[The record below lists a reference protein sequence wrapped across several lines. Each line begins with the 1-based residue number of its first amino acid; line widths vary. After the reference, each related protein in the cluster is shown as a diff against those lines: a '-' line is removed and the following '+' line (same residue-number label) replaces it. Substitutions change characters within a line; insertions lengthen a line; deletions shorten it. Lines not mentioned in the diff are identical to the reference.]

1 MAKTAK
7 RDGVETNTDIC
18 FDDTFY
24 LSEVGIVH
32 SKLTNDQK
40 NLHGGYDSGVDSIS
54 CKSNASSSS
63 HSDILE
69 EKAIPPAEYGKGKIT
84 KRDNSTS
91 CEIEEGQ
98 ENVSNHD
105 WDPGTIG
112 AQERDSKFIAFKC
125 TKPKYGWLVVF
136 SCFWL
141 NVIQA
146 GIAFCGGIVLNVIAE
161 EFDET
166 RSRVSIIS
174 SFFNGFLLCSAPI
187 VERIVEKFGLRI
199 TCVAGSFI
207 AAAAFTASIFSPNLN
222 VMIITQGVIA
232 GIGIGLIY
240 FPSIVAPSFYFEDN
254 KAVAYGI
261 GICGQGLGYALIPK
275 LANYVLNSYN
285 WQCVNAFFALLCFLS
300 SIFGILLKP
309 IRSCKSEE
317 KGVNR
322 IEIIIDDVDPNKD
335 QIDIE
340 APVWNNQSP
349 KPTLNYSQLFRVS
362 CNGICGSLAESGH
375 GIKGSNHG
383 INSDK
388 NHSKSTNELFP
399 TNFNGSLDNKKLTM
413 LKNASFCLTGVSQDW
428 YSKALYN
435 NLPTINKSQSKSLT
449 RCHITA
455 IPDETIAHKLSPTK
469 NEVNIHASS
478 LLVVDLELKDEKRS
492 GLPSNRFNS
501 IKNLFKSSLCRD
513 MNFIALSISN
523 IMVFMG
529 LGIPFAF
536 GPDMMVQKKI
546 MSEENGSNLITP
558 IGMTSMVIMP
568 VIGLLIDNGP
578 KLNPMGVTGF
588 SLMSAGLSMIS
599 FVYCQTELVAIIL
612 ATWFGISF
620 SAILSLPPVILE
632 RLIGT
637 EKMKSALSVLVLIRG
652 ISISVGGPIAGTIY
666 DYTGEY
672 DGTFYFAGALFL
684 AGCIP
689 MLLVYL
695 KQRNK

>member
-1 MAKTAK
+1 MAKVAK
-7 RDGVETNTDIC
+7 RDEDETNTDIC
-18 FDDTFY
+18 FDDIFY
-24 LSEVGIVH
+24 LSEVRTVH
-32 SKLTNDQK
+32 SKVTNDQK
-40 NLHGGYDSGVDSIS
+40 NVHGGYDSGVDSIS

-69 EKAIPPAEYGKGKIT
+69 EKALPLFEYGKRQVSE
-84 KRDNSTS
+84 RDNATS
-91 CEIEEGQ
+91 CEIATGQ
-98 ENVSNHD
+98 ENASNHD
-105 WDPGTIG
+105 WDPGTIRAKG
-112 AQERDSKFIAFKC
+112 GESKFVAFKC

-187 VERIVEKFGLRI
+187 VERIVERFGLRI

-222 VMIITQGVIA
+222 IMIITQGVIA

-275 LANYVLNSYN
+275 LANFVLNSYN

-309 IRSCKSEE
+309 IGSCTSEE
-317 KGVNR
+317 KGVKR
-322 IEIIIDDVDPNKD
+322 IEIIIDDVDQNED

-340 APVWNNQSP
+340 VPVRNNQSP

-362 CNGICGSLAESGH
+362 CNGVCGSLAESGH
-375 GIKGSNHG
+375 GIKNNG
-383 INSDK
+383 DE

-399 TNFNGSLDNKKLTM
+399 TNINGSLDNSKMTM

-435 NLPTINKSQSKSLT
+435 NLPTTNKSQSKSLT
-449 RCHITA
+449 RCHVTA
-455 IPDETIAHKLSPTK
+455 IPDETTAHKLSPTK

-478 LLVVDLELKDEKRS
+478 LLVVDLELKDEKQC
-492 GLPSNRFNS
+492 GLPCNRFKF
-501 IKNLFKSSLCRD
+501 IKHLFKSSLCRD
-513 MNFIALSISN
+513 TNFIALSISN

-546 MSEENGSNLITP
+546 MSKENGSNLITP
-558 IGMTSMVIMP
+558 IGMASMVIMP

-666 DYTGEY
+666 DFTGEY
-672 DGTFYFAGALFL
+672 DGTFHFAGALFL

-689 MLLVYL
+689 MLMIYL